1 MELGKTAFCFK
12 AVLVKL
18 KKLKVFLSGSAVCVC
33 LCRFVLIDPWAFYC
47 SVTFCLASNL
57 FLFSVSLQVMFNHDT
72 ISHYLAALCWLCYL
86 VAFLFACFY
95 CLVSFEEWSGDR
107 TVSLLS
113 FFILCLRQVNKI
125 QSTLSSEQ

>member
-1 MELGKTAFCFK
+1 MG
-12 AVLVKL
+12 
-18 KKLKVFLSGSAVCVC
+18 FL
-33 LCRFVLIDPWAFYC
+33 
-47 SVTFCLASNL
+47 TFCLASNL
-57 FLFSVSLQVMFNHDT
+57 FLFFVSLQVMFNHDT